1 MSILAIIPARGG
13 SLGLKNKNM
22 YPLNGRP
29 LLFYTLDAA
38 KNAKLIDRIVVSS
51 DSIKIL
57 NFSKQNLVEVIKRP
71 KKISGSK
78 STTQEAI
85 IHSLN
90 FLKKNEN
97 YIPNIIV
104 ILQPTSPLR
113 NSKHI
118 NKAIEIFLKDK
129 KATSL
134 VSCVKVPHN
143 FHPMSLMKENNDGY
157 LVNFLKRKKLIYR
170 RQDKE
175 SLFARN
181 GAAIYIVKYEHVF
194 KFLFGGKVINFI
206 MDENTSI
213 DIDSLADIKKA
224 KKILKLRKK

>member
-13 SLGLKNKNM
+13 SVGLKNKNM

-38 KNAKLIDRIVVSS
+38 KKAKLIDRIIVSS
-51 DSIKIL
+51 DSKKIL
-57 NFSKQNLVEVIKRP
+57 NFSKKNLIEVIKRP

-78 STTQEAI
+78 STTHEAI
-85 IHSLN
+85 IHCLN
-90 FLKKNEN
+90 FLKKKEN
-97 YIPNIIV
+97 YVPDIII

-143 FHPMSLMKENNDGY
+143 FHPMSLMKQSKGGY
-157 LVNFLKRKKLIYR
+157 LLNFLKRKKFIFR
-170 RQDKE
+170 RQDKDL
-175 SLFARN
+175 LFARN
-181 GAAIYIVKYEHVF
+181 GAAIYIVKYEYIN
-194 KFLFGGKVINFI
+194 KFLFGGKIINFT
-206 MDENTSI
+206 MDEDDSI
-213 DIDSLADIKKA
+213 DIDSLADIKIA
-224 KKILKLRKK
+224 KKILKIKQK

>member
-13 SLGLKNKNM
+13 SVGLKNKNM

-38 KNAKLIDRIVVSS
+38 KKAKLIDRIIVSS
-51 DSIKIL
+51 DSEKIL
-57 NFSKQNLVEVIKRP
+57 NFSKKNLVEVIKRP

-78 STTQEAI
+78 SRTHEAI
-85 IHSLN
+85 IHCLN

-97 YIPNIIV
+97 YIPDIII

-118 NKAIEIFLKDK
+118 NKAMEIFLKDK

-143 FHPMSLMKENNDGY
+143 FHPMSLMKESKGGY
-157 LVNFLKRKKLIYR
+157 LVNFLKGKKFIFR
-170 RQDKE
+170 RQDKDL
-175 SLFARN
+175 LFARN
-181 GAAIYIVKYEHVF
+181 GAAIYIVKYEYVN
-194 KFLFGGKVINFI
+194 KFLLGGKIINFT
-206 MDENTSI
+206 MDEDDSI
-213 DIDSLADIKKA
+213 DIDSLADIKIA
-224 KKILKLRKK
+224 KKILKIKQK

>member
-13 SLGLKNKNM
+13 SVGLKNKNM

-38 KNAKLIDRIVVSS
+38 KKAKLIDRIIVSS
-51 DSIKIL
+51 DSEKIL
-57 NFSKQNLVEVIKRP
+57 NFSKKNLVEVIKRP

-78 STTQEAI
+78 SRTHEAI
-85 IHSLN
+85 IHCLN
-90 FLKKNEN
+90 FLKKKEN
-97 YIPNIIV
+97 YTPDIII

-118 NKAIEIFLKDK
+118 NKAMEIFLKDK

-143 FHPMSLMKENNDGY
+143 FHPMSLMKESKGGY
-157 LVNFLKRKKLIYR
+157 LVNFLKGKKFIFR
-170 RQDKE
+170 RQDKDL
-175 SLFARN
+175 LFARN
-181 GAAIYIVKYEHVF
+181 GAAIYIVKYEYVN
-194 KFLFGGKVINFI
+194 KFLFGGKIINFT
-206 MDENTSI
+206 MDEDDSI
-213 DIDSLADIKKA
+213 DIDSLADIKIA
-224 KKILKLRKK
+224 KKILKIKQK

>member
-13 SLGLKNKNM
+13 SVDLKNKNM

-38 KNAKLIDRIVVSS
+38 KKAKLIDRIIVSS
-51 DSIKIL
+51 DSKKIL

-78 STTQEAI
+78 STTHEAI
-85 IHSLN
+85 IHCLN

-97 YIPNIIV
+97 YIPDIII

-118 NKAIEIFLKDK
+118 NKAIGIFLKDK

-143 FHPMSLMKENNDGY
+143 FHPMSLMKEGKGGY
-157 LVNFLKRKKLIYR
+157 LVNFLKGKKFIFR
-170 RQDKE
+170 RQDKGL
-175 SLFARN
+175 LFARN
-181 GAAIYIVKYEHVF
+181 GAAIYIVKYEHVN
-194 KFLFGGKVINFI
+194 KFLFGGKIINFT
-206 MDENTSI
+206 MNEDDSI
-213 DIDSLADIKKA
+213 DIDSLADIKIA
-224 KKILKLRKK
+224 KKILKIK

>member
-38 KNAKLIDRIVVSS
+38 KKAKLIDRIIVSS
-51 DSIKIL
+51 DSKKIL

-85 IHSLN
+85 IHCLN

-97 YIPNIIV
+97 YIPDIMI

-143 FHPMSLMKENNDGY
+143 FHPMSLMKESNDGY
-157 LVNFLKRKKLIYR
+157 LVNFLKRKKFIYR
-170 RQDKE
+170 RQDKD

-181 GAAIYIVKYEHVF
+181 GAAIYIVKYEHVS

-224 KKILKLRKK
+224 KKILKRISS

>member
-51 DSIKIL
+51 DSKKIL
-57 NFSKQNLVEVIKRP
+57 NFSKQNSVEVIKRP

-85 IHSLN
+85 IHCLN

-97 YIPNIIV
+97 YIPDIII

-157 LVNFLKRKKLIYR
+157 LVNFLKRKKFIYR
-170 RQDKE
+170 RQDKD

-181 GAAIYIVKYEHVF
+181 GAAIYIVKYEYVS

>member
-22 YPLNGRP
+22 YALNGRP
-29 LLFYTLDAA
+29 LLSYTLDAA
-38 KNAKLIDRIVVSS
+38 KNAKLIDRIIVSS
-51 DSIKIL
+51 DSKKIL

-71 KKISGSK
+71 KKISCSK

-97 YIPNIIV
+97 YIPDIII

-118 NKAIEIFLKDK
+118 NKAIKIFLKDK

-170 RQDKE
+170 RQDKD

-206 MDENTSI
+206 MDENASI

-224 KKILKLRKK
+224 KKILKIKQK

>member
-51 DSIKIL
+51 DSKKIL

-90 FLKKNEN
+90 FLKK
-97 YIPNIIV
+97 
-104 ILQPTSPLR
+104 
-113 NSKHI
+113 
-118 NKAIEIFLKDK
+118 F
-129 KATSL
+129 
-134 VSCVKVPHN
+134 
-143 FHPMSLMKENNDGY
+143 FKE
-157 LVNFLKRKKLIYR
+157 L
-170 RQDKE
+170 
-175 SLFARN
+175 
-181 GAAIYIVKYEHVF
+181 
-194 KFLFGGKVINFI
+194 
-206 MDENTSI
+206 
-213 DIDSLADIKKA
+213 
-224 KKILKLRKK
+224 